1 MARQRLVHQQAIDR
15 SAPVGEV
22 PDFLAADSP
31 PRQAIVPP
39 SLKQELLST
48 PSDSSR
54 YMITDIKMSIHTVD
68 SGFSFLP
75 VLTVIQ
81 QSMQAW
87 SIHSILPECG
97 ECVSSFSLVEPVGN
111 KVSTQTLT
119 T

>member
-54 YMITDIKMSIHTVD
+54 YMITDIKMSIFSD
-68 SGFSFLP
+68 DDASFLNFKATKKDP
-75 VLTVIQ
+75 IQ
-81 QSMQAW
+81 
-87 SIHSILPECG
+87 
-97 ECVSSFSLVEPVGN
+97 
-111 KVSTQTLT
+111 STQS
-119 T
+119 